1 MALAAGIGE
10 RSSGSFQTVPH
21 PHVIRPMNNPYTREW
36 LLPFRDGQK
45 IELFSDLE
53 TVLRVGPQW
62 DVKSLKIEGPVARD
76 SNFSLDIEY
85 DRTEAPVS
93 FAGKVKEFTAGK
105 ALRILMQAQEHT
117 VDFSV
122 NLSDHPG
129 GTLIAFHIS
138 AVPPPVIEDLREYDM
153 WARSFVNY
161 VKISASRKPLTR
173 IWKWFLDRWW
183 LRMTQSGKRMVFF
196 IVVADG
202 FSVVFLAAV
211 LLWWKYFS
219 GP

>member
-1 MALAAGIGE
+1 M
-10 RSSGSFQTVPH
+10 SMTY
-21 PHVIRPMNNPYTREW
+21 NREW
-36 LLPFRDGQK
+36 LLPIADRSEL
-45 IELFSDLE
+45 ELFADLE
-53 TVLRVGPQW
+53 TVLRLGPQW
-62 DVKSLKIEGPVARD
+62 DVKSLEMEGPFAQGSKFV
-76 SNFSLDIEY
+76 LGVEY

-93 FAGKVKEFTAGK
+93 FTGKVEEFTPGK
-105 ALRILMQAQEHT
+105 GLRIVMQAQEHR
-117 VDFSV
+117 VDFSAS
-122 NLSDHPG
+122 LSDNPSG
-129 GTLIAFHIS
+129 ALIAFRIA

-161 VKISASRKPLTR
+161 VKISASRKPFTR

-183 LRMTQSGKRMVFF
+183 LKMTQSGKRLVFF

-202 FSVVFLAAV
+202 FSVAFLAAI

>member
-1 MALAAGIGE
+1 
-10 RSSGSFQTVPH
+10 
-21 PHVIRPMNNPYTREW
+21 MNNPYTREW
-36 LLPFRDGQK
+36 LLPFRDGQQ

-53 TVLRVGPQW
+53 TVLRLGPQW
-62 DVKSLKIEGPVARD
+62 DVKSLEIKGPVARD
-76 SNFSLDIEY
+76 SDFSLDIEY
-85 DRTEAPVS
+85 DRTETPVS
-93 FAGKVKEFTAGK
+93 FKGKVKEFTAGR
-105 ALRILMQAQEHT
+105 ALRIVMQAQGHI

-122 NLSDHPG
+122 NVTDRSG
-129 GTLIAFHIS
+129 GALIAFRVE
-138 AVPPPVIEDLREYDM
+138 AVPHPAIEDVREYDM

-173 IWKWFLDRWW
+173 IWKCFLDRWW